1 MTGALTAVSLLC
13 CSALTIPADAEYAR
27 VAVHDPSVIKLEDG
41 SYYIIGS
48 HLAGARSTDLM
59 NWTVTA
65 NSDKGTKNTTYFK
78 DIYTDLEKPNTWSN
92 TSANYDLSGNLWA
105 PDIVWNEN
113 MQKWCMYLSVNG
125 DDWHSSIV
133 LCTADNIDGPYTYVD
148 TIVYSGFETKPA
160 YDANNYKNTDVEKVL
175 GSNPDLSRYLTSA
188 GRWNAEYGTNAIDP
202 CTFYDEAGNLKM
214 VYGSWFGGIFML
226 DLDENT
232 GLRDYTVKYETV
244 DSGTNKSDAYLG
256 KKIAG
261 GHWASGEGPYI
272 EYMTP
277 PGSNDGYYYLFLSYG
292 YFNNK
297 GGYNMRVF
305 RSKNPEGPYLDQ
317 NGNNAFYET
326 VTGDANTAG
335 NIGERLMSN
344 YQWSCNSR
352 PNTAQGHNSA
362 LLDDDGK
369 LFVIYHN
376 KFDDQYGFHEVRT
389 HQLIMNEDGWITA
402 AAYEYSGEELSKKG
416 HALEAVT
423 GDYELIWHNPNQ
435 KFVNEKSADVEKP
448 INITLNADGTVTG
461 DIEASW
467 TMTNGTPYM
476 SFTWGGV
483 TYKGAFIVQND
494 EAETPVKKMTF
505 TATGINICIWGS
517 KKEAYDISKDLVNR
531 AGSGKLVYQADEN
544 AENNNLIKI
553 GDTDLLSGVSYY
565 ITNKFNGLS
574 LDLAGAETADGTNI
588 QQWGLTGGS
597 QQEWRIVATGN
608 GYCKIVSMTDESK
621 AVTVDGNNADNG
633 LNIQIASYTGADNQQ
648 FKLIQNRGFYGIVS
662 KSSGDKAG
670 LDVYAWSEENGGNI
684 NQWEYWGGDCQLW
697 YITPVY
703 PEVNDSDYVIKS
715 VNSGLWLSS
724 DQNNS
729 VIQDNQ
735 ESVWTVTS
743 TGDGYYQI
751 SDQSG
756 KALTVQDGSAEDG
769 KDIYLSDATGDNSQ
783 KFNLYLNNDGS
794 YSILTAV
801 SDSGSSL
808 DVYGISQEAGA
819 NICQWDFWGGVGQ
832 NWILIPVAEAKE
844 IPTETETV
852 NETES
857 VTESETVTET
867 EFVTESETVTETES
881 VTESETVSET
891 ENSVLYGDVD
901 CNGTVN
907 ILDVIALNRN
917 LLGKDTLSDQS
928 RKNADVDQN
937 QQVDSVDSLNI
948 MKYIVGL
955 VKVFPIE

>member
-1 MTGALTAVSLLC
+1 MKQKELWKKMTGALTAVSLLC
-13 CSALTIPADAEYAR
+13 ASGLTLPADAAYTR
-27 VAVHDPSVIKLEDG
+27 VAVHDPSVIKLDDG

-48 HLAGARSTDLM
+48 HLGAARSNDLM

-65 NSDKGTKNTTYFK
+65 DSDKGTKNTTYFK
-78 DIYTDLEKPNTWSN
+78 DIYTDLAKPNAWSN

-105 PDIVWNEN
+105 PDIVWNEV

-133 LCTADNIDGPYTYVD
+133 LCTADQIDGPYTYVD

-160 YDANNYKNTDVEKVL
+160 NDANSYKNTDVEKVL

-232 GLRDYTVKYETV
+232 GLRDYTVTYPTV

-317 NGNNAFYET
+317 NGNSAFYDT

-376 KFDDQYGFHEVRT
+376 KFDDDWGFHEVRT
-389 HQLIMNEDGWITA
+389 HQLIVNEDGWITA

-416 HALEAVT
+416 HTLEAVT

-448 INITLNADGTVTG
+448 INITLNADGSVSG
-461 DIEASW
+461 DITATWS
-467 TMTNGTPYM
+467 MTDGTPYM

-483 TYKGAFIVQND
+483 TYKGAFLVQND
-494 EAETPVKKMTF
+494 ESDTPVKKMTF

-517 KKEAYDISKDLVNR
+517 KKEAYDISKDLVDR
-531 AGSGKLVYQADEN
+531 AGSSQLVYQADAN
-544 AENNNLIKI
+544 AKYNHTVRINH
-553 GDTDLLSGVSYY
+553 TDLLSGVSYH
-565 ITNKFNGLS
+565 IINKFSGRL
-574 LDLAGAETADGTNI
+574 LDLENGNTADGTNI
-588 QQWGLTGGS
+588 QQWEAIPGS
-597 QQEWRIVATGN
+597 PQEWRIVELEDGW
-608 GYCKIVSMTDESK
+608 CKIVSMTDESK
-621 AVTVDGNNADNG
+621 ALTVDGTDAANG
-633 LNIQIASYTGADNQQ
+633 LNIQLSAYTGAENQQ
-648 FKLIQNRGFYGIVS
+648 FRFIQNRGFYGIVS
-662 KSSGDKAG
+662 RSSGGKAG

-697 YITPVY
+697 YVTPAY
-703 PEVNDSDYVIKS
+703 PQVNDADYVIKS

-724 DQNNS
+724 DTNGSAVQENEEFVWN
-729 VIQDNQ
+729 IQ
-735 ESVWTVTS
+735 SA
-743 TGDGYYQI
+743 GDGWYEILSQ
-751 SDQSG
+751 DG
-756 KALTVQDGSAEDG
+756 KALTVQDASAEDG
-769 KDIYLSDATGDNSQ
+769 KDIYLSDLTGDVSQ
-783 KFNLYLNNDGS
+783 KFRIFMNNNGS
-794 YSILTAV
+794 YSILTAA
-801 SDSGSSL
+801 SGSVSSL

-819 NICQWDFWGGVGQ
+819 NICQWNYWGGDGQ
-832 NWILIPVAEAKE
+832 NWILTPVVQEE
-844 IPTETETV
+844 IIETETEP
-852 NETES
+852 E
-857 VTESETVTET
+857 TESETVQEL
-867 EFVTESETVTETES
+867 VPV
-881 VTESETVSET
+881 
-891 ENSVLYGDVD
+891 YGDVD
-901 CNGTVN
+901 CSGKVN
-907 ILDVIALNRN
+907 ILDVIALNKN
-917 LLGKDTLSDQS
+917 LLGKELLGEQAQ
-928 RKNADVDQN
+928 KNADVDVN
-937 QQVDSVDSLNI
+937 QTIDSTDSLNI
-948 MKYIVGL
+948 LKYIVGL
-955 VKVFPIE
+955 VTAFPVGK

>member
-1 MTGALTAVSLLC
+1 
-13 CSALTIPADAEYAR
+13 
-27 VAVHDPSVIKLEDG
+27 
-41 SYYIIGS
+41 
-48 HLAGARSTDLM
+48 
-59 NWTVTA
+59 
-65 NSDKGTKNTTYFK
+65 
-78 DIYTDLEKPNTWSN
+78 
-92 TSANYDLSGNLWA
+92 
-105 PDIVWNEN
+105 
-113 MQKWCMYLSVNG
+113 
-125 DDWHSSIV
+125 
-133 LCTADNIDGPYTYVD
+133 YTYVD
-148 TIVYSGFETKPA
+148 TIVYSGFETNPA
-160 YDANNYKNTDVEKVL
+160 NSANSYKNTDVEKVL

-214 VYGSWFGGIFML
+214 VYGSWFGGIYML

-232 GLRDYTVKYETV
+232 GLRDYTVTYATV

-272 EYMTP
+272 EYMNP
-277 PGSNDGYYYLFLSYG
+277 AGSNDGYYYLFLSYG

-326 VTGDANTAG
+326 STGDANTAG
-335 NIGERLMSN
+335 NTGERLMSN
-344 YQWSCNSR
+344 YQWSCNDR

-376 KFDDQYGFHEVRT
+376 KFDDDYGFHEVRT
-389 HQLIMNEDGWITA
+389 HQLIVNEDGWITA
-402 AAYEYSGEELSKKG
+402 TAYEYSGETLSKKG
-416 HALEAVT
+416 HSLDAVV

-461 DIEASW
+461 DITATW
-467 TMTNGTPYM
+467 QMTDGTPYM

-494 EAETPVKKMTF
+494 ESDTPVTKMTF

-517 KKEAYDISKDLVNR
+517 KKEAYDITKDLVNR
-531 AGSGKLVYQADEN
+531 TGSGKMVYQADEN
-544 AENNNLIKI
+544 AENNTTVKI

-565 ITNKFNGLS
+565 ITNKFNGKS
-574 LDLAGAETADGTNI
+574 LDLTGAESADGTNI
-588 QQWGLTGGS
+588 QQWNLTGGS
-597 QQEWRIVATGN
+597 QQEWRIIATEN

-621 AVTVDGNNADNG
+621 AITVDGSTADNG
-633 LNIQIASYTGADNQQ
+633 LNIQIAAYTGADNQQ

-662 KSSGDKAG
+662 KSSADKAG

-703 PEVNDSDYVIKS
+703 PEINDADYVIKS

-724 DQNNS
+724 DANGSAYQNH
-729 VIQDNQ
+729 Q
-735 ESVWTVTS
+735 EYIWNVKS

-751 SDQSG
+751 LNQDG
-756 KALTVQDGSAEDG
+756 KALTVQDASAEDG
-769 KDIYLSDATGDNSQ
+769 KDVYLADLTGDTSQ
-783 KFNLYLNNDGS
+783 KFNLYTNNDGS
-794 YSILTAV
+794 VSILTAV
-801 SDSGSSL
+801 SGSTSSL
-808 DVYGISQEAGA
+808 DVYGISQDAGA
-819 NICQWDFWGGVGQ
+819 NICQWNYWGGVGQ
-832 NWILIPVAEAKE
+832 QWILTPAVAETPE
-844 IPTETETV
+844 P
-852 NETES
+852 ETES
-857 VTESETVTET
+857 ETELITEPVTEEPATEEPTTEEITTESETVLTP
-867 EFVTESETVTETES
+867 S
-881 VTESETVSET
+881 
-891 ENSVLYGDVD
+891 YGDVNED
-901 CNGTVN
+901 GSIN
-907 ILDVIALNRN
+907 ILDVISLNKAI
-917 LLGKDTLSDQS
+917 LGKEFLTKQGEL
-928 RKNADVDQN
+928 NADVN
-937 QQVDSVDSLNI
+937 EDSHIDSGDALNI
-948 MKYIVGL
+948 MKYIVQL
-955 VKVFPIE
+955 VTSFPVK